1 MIVTIITGNTKWR
14 WIEKSYCDL
23 KENYSGVL
31 DRRDI
36 ETAVK
41 NDAAFKNTEKEYKKV
56 RFLISGVWALA
67 IIGMLVFTSIIWFN
81 GRRNE
86 ILSTGAYQSEGQID
100 SLEEKISET
109 RVDVEME

>member
-1 MIVTIITGNTKWR
+1 M
-14 WIEKSYCDL
+14 
-23 KENYSGVL
+23 L